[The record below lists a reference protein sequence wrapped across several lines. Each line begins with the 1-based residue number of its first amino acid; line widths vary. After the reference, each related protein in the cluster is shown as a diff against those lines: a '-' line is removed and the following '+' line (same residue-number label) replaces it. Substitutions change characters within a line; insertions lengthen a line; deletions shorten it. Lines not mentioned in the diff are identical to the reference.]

1 MEGSGQGD
9 GSDGSMTLAAGGRG
23 GNLPI
28 ALTSFVGRR
37 RQVIEARRLL
47 STARL
52 VTLTG
57 IGGVGKTRLALKVA
71 EDSRRAF
78 PDGVRVVE
86 LAEVHDPE
94 SLKDA
99 VAIAVGLR
107 VRAARPP
114 LDVLVEYLATRRL
127 LLVMDNCEH
136 LVESVAVLCDALLR
150 RCPDLRIL
158 ATSREPLG
166 IGGEAIL
173 LVPPLTVPDS
183 LRATSL
189 EGLPQYEAVTLF
201 VERATS
207 AVPEFRLTE
216 ENQGDVIG
224 ICRQLD
230 GLPLPIELAAARLRA
245 MSAAQI
251 LHRLTDRYRLL
262 NRGSRTAPTRQQ
274 SLRACIDWS
283 HELCSEQEQKL
294 WRRLSV
300 FAGSFELDAAEDI
313 CADDFTG
320 GELLDGVTS
329 LVDKSILI
337 RDEPGTVVRYRL
349 LETIREYAQ
358 EKLRESGEHPALLQR
373 HRDWYE
379 RLAVRA
385 ADEWISSDQVAW
397 IARLEREQSN
407 LRDALTFSIT
417 GNAPGVTGLRMA
429 TALYPFWL
437 SRGRLSE
444 GRRWLER
451 ALAGTCEAE
460 AEERT
465 KALYAY
471 SALAAM
477 QGDVQGGMARVKE
490 GRGLDLDTRDAVSDA
505 FLTHVEGLLA
515 TAAGD
520 FGRAVDCLE
529 ASLEVFRSEGMR
541 LQIVEDLVGL
551 GLATALLGDVTRA
564 AAWHAEVLA
573 ITEPCGEAVFRTYSL
588 WATGMAELQRG
599 DPAHAVSLFEEGLR
613 LTRSVDDPLS
623 AAWFLD
629 VLAWVGAAAQEFD
642 RAATLRGAAMS
653 MWQIVDGPTVRFPS
667 LLVHRDECRLQ
678 IVGAIGERG
687 YEAALRRGR
696 ALTFAGAV
704 SFALREK
711 NGETE
716 PEPVVTAT
724 NLTRREQQ
732 VAELVAQG
740 LTNKAIAE
748 QLVISPRTA
757 QGHVEHV
764 LAKLGF
770 TSRAQIAAWSVE
782 RSRDS

>member
-1 MEGSGQGD
+1 MAI
-9 GSDGSMTLAAGGRG
+9 AARG
-23 GNLPI
+23 KVGNLPLE
-28 ALTSFVGRR
+28 LTSFVGRR
-37 RQVIEARRLL
+37 RELVEARRLL
-47 STARL
+47 SVSRL

-57 IGGVGKTRLALKVA
+57 IGGVGKTRLALRVA

-78 PDGVRVVE
+78 GDGVRLVE

-114 LDVLVEYLATRRL
+114 LDMLVEYLSTRRL

-136 LVESVAVLCDALLR
+136 LVEAVAVLCEALLR
-150 RCPDLRIL
+150 RCPELRIL

-166 IGGEAIL
+166 IGGEAVL
-173 LVPPLTVPDS
+173 RVPPLTVPDP
-183 LRATSL
+183 LRAAPL

-201 VERATS
+201 VERAT
-207 AVPEFRLTE
+207 AALPEFRLTE
-216 ENQGDVIG
+216 ENQGDVVG

-262 NRGSRTAPTRQQ
+262 NKGSRSAPTRQQ
-274 SLRACIDWS
+274 SLRACVDWS

-294 WRRLSV
+294 WRRLAV
-300 FAGSFELDAAEDI
+300 FAGSFELDAAEGI
-313 CADDFTG
+313 CGEGFVED
-320 GELLDGVTS
+320 ELLDGVAS

-337 RDEPGTVVRYRL
+337 RDEPGAVVRYRL
-349 LETIREYAQ
+349 LETIRDYGQ
-358 EKLRESGEHPALLQR
+358 EKLRESGEHLAFVRR

-379 RLAVRA
+379 RLALRA
-385 ADEWISSDQVAW
+385 EDEWISPQQVEW

-407 LRDALTFSIT
+407 LRDALTFSIA
-417 GNAPGVTGLRMA
+417 GDGEDAAAGLRMA

-444 GRRWLER
+444 GRRWLDR
-451 ALAGTCEAE
+451 ALACPSAAE
-460 AEERT
+460 TAERA

-471 SALAAM
+471 SALASM
-477 QGDVQGGMARVKE
+477 QGDVQGGMARLKE
-490 GRGLDLDTRDAVSDA
+490 GRELELERHDAVSDA
-505 FLTHVEGLLA
+505 FITHVEGLLA
-515 TAAGD
+515 LAAGD
-520 FGRAVDCLE
+520 FGRAVECLT
-529 ASLEVFRSEGMR
+529 AGLEVFRSEGMR

-551 GLATALLGDVTRA
+551 GLATALLGDVKRA
-564 AAWHAEVLA
+564 VAWHAEVLA

-599 DPAHAVSLFEEGLR
+599 DPAHAIALFEEGLR

-629 VLAWVGAAAQEFD
+629 VLAWIAAAAQEFE
-642 RAATLRGAAMS
+642 RAATLRGAAMA

-696 ALTFAGAV
+696 ALTFEGAV
-704 SFALREK
+704 SFALRE
-711 NGETE
+711 E
-716 PEPVVTAT
+716 PEADQAEPAVVDAMS
-724 NLTRREQQ
+724 LTRRERQ
-732 VAELVAQG
+732 VADLVAQG
-740 LTNKAIAE
+740 LTNKAIAD

-770 TSRAQIAAWSVE
+770 TSRTQIAAWFVE
-782 RSRDS
+782 RALDTQRGE

>member
-1 MEGSGQGD
+1 
-9 GSDGSMTLAAGGRG
+9 MTLAVRG
-23 GNLPI
+23 MVGNLPM

-37 RQVIEARRLL
+37 RESSEARRLL

-57 IGGVGKTRLALKVA
+57 IGGVGKTRLALRVA

-78 PDGVRVVE
+78 GDGVRLVE

-94 SLKDA
+94 SLKDT

-114 LDVLVEYLATRRL
+114 LDMLVEYLASRRL

-136 LVESVAVLCDALLR
+136 LVGAVAALCEALLR
-150 RCPDLRIL
+150 RCSHLRIL

-173 LVPPLTVPDS
+173 RVPPLTVPDPQ
-183 LRATSL
+183 RAPPL
-189 EGLPQYEAVTLF
+189 DGLPQYEAVTLF
-201 VERATS
+201 VERATA

-216 ENQGDVIG
+216 ENRGDVVG
-224 ICRQLD
+224 ICRQLE

-251 LHRLTDRYRLL
+251 LDRLTDRYRLL
-262 NRGSRTAPTRQQ
+262 NRGSRSAPTRQQ
-274 SLRACIDWS
+274 SLRACVDWS
-283 HELCSEQEQKL
+283 HDLCSEQDQML
-294 WRRLSV
+294 WRRLAV
-300 FAGSFELDAAEDI
+300 FAGSFELDAAEGI
-313 CADDFTG
+313 CSEGSAED
-320 GELLDGVTS
+320 ELLDGVAS

-337 RDEPGTVVRYRL
+337 REEPGIAVRYRL
-349 LETIREYAQ
+349 LETIRDYGQ
-358 EKLRESGEHPALLQR
+358 EKLRESGEHLAFVRR

-379 RLAVRA
+379 RLVSRA
-385 ADEWISSDQVAW
+385 ADEWISPHQVEW
-397 IARLEREQSN
+397 IARLEREQPN
-407 LRDALTFSIT
+407 LRDALTFSIA
-417 GNAPGVTGLRMA
+417 GNEEDAAAGLRMA

-451 ALAGTCEAE
+451 ALARPTAAE
-460 AEERT
+460 TADRAR
-465 KALYAY
+465 ALYAC

-477 QGDVQGGMARVKE
+477 QGDVEGGMARVQE
-490 GRGLDLDTRDAVSDA
+490 GRELNLGHDDAVSDA
-505 FLTHVEGLLA
+505 FITHVEGLLA
-515 TAAGD
+515 LAAGD
-520 FGRAVDCLE
+520 FDRGVACLE

-541 LQIVEDLVGL
+541 MQVVEDLAGL
-551 GLATALLGDVTRA
+551 GLATALLGEAERA

-599 DPAHAVSLFEEGLR
+599 DPAHAVALFEKGLR

-629 VLAWVGAAAQEFD
+629 VMAWIAAAAQEFG
-642 RAATLRGAAMS
+642 RAATLRGAAMA

-667 LLVHRDECRLQ
+667 LLVHRDECRRQ

-696 ALTFAGAV
+696 ELTFEGAV
-704 SFALREK
+704 SFALRE
-711 NGETE
+711 EPAAVE
-716 PEPVVTAT
+716 PEPAATAT
-724 NLTRREQQ
+724 SLTRRERQ
-732 VAELVAQG
+732 VADLVAQG

-764 LAKLGF
+764 LTKLGF
-770 TSRAQIAAWSVE
+770 TSRTQIAAWIVE
-782 RSRDS
+782 RTRDESLDQDSSIE